1 MPVSKELPTAS
12 HFFHRRLMQASA
24 LAILAGSVST
34 VATAQ
39 DLMGAEQLG
48 ASIRTNLAS
57 SLATDGAGSTQG
69 FGVQRHADF
78 GDDLLAYT
86 PPVSGA
92 VRLPP
97 AGYVEAGRIGDA
109 ASWATP
115 EFRLDYGLTQINAQY
130 AYARGL
136 TGKGIRAGTL
146 DDGVEFRHT
155 EFAGK
160 NNASI
165 TAADVLANGSLC
177 APVGGVYVL
186 TGCFYTQGDESSRD
200 FYVADGN
207 DRFTSLLPTYVGV
220 AGNRF
225 MYRTGHGTH
234 VAGTIA
240 GNRDENGAHGVAFGA
255 SIVSARLFA
264 DTMSDLDSLVYE
276 AAGLNCPAGACYSTS
291 PSMSLQAR
299 TNVYRDFVASGVKVI
314 NNSWGYTVS
323 TPTTAVLD
331 AVYLAN
337 KAFFD
342 PIFIATAKQTS
353 AAGILQVWSAG
364 NTPNDVAGITASLPR
379 WMPEYE
385 PYWVA
390 VANVD
395 STATINAGSSIC
407 GAAAMW
413 CVSAAGTNI
422 WSAQFGTNAVYSNG
436 AGSALAGNEIVYNS
450 AGQPIGFRETA
461 TGEIITNAFKTLTGT
476 SMAAPHVTGALTLL
490 FERYPY
496 LEGTFIRDILLTTA
510 RDLGAPGVD
519 AVYGWGIVDLQKAI
533 NGPGQLIKDSTV
545 NMTSRAGGV
554 QVWSGNAWDDWSNS
568 ISGVGRLT
576 KDGQGWLRLSG
587 TNTFNGLSV
596 RAGILE
602 LTGANA
608 LTSAVDVTGGT
619 LMIGGTL
626 NNTPLNVTSG
636 SAVVTGRVTGGLTT
650 VGAGGSLFGT
660 GTLANTVVNGAITP
674 GLAVAD
680 LGRLNVAGSY
690 VQNAGSTL
698 YVATRPIS
706 ASGLLAV
713 TGAATLN
720 GGSVNV
726 LALPGLYQLNQTY
739 TILTAG
745 GGLTGRFTGLQTTGL
760 DLPFL
765 AFNLTYRP
773 AAVDLV
779 VSRGATFT
787 SVATSANQRAVAGSV
802 DALAGSNAV
811 LNSLSQLTAV
821 QGTRAL
827 DEISGEA
834 YAGIQGLLID
844 SDRSVREA
852 ALSRMVLGAT
862 RHEEGFSL
870 WADAR
875 HANGKR
881 DAIDGYSSARH
892 DTTSYLIGAD
902 ATLANGLQLGVYGG
916 WGETDFRGR
925 SLVQGD
931 ADSTH
936 YGAYA
941 ALRRGSWRLAGGGV
955 TSQHEAEIRRAI
967 TTPGLTQSLRSE
979 ADYSGQQYFLDL
991 AYTLAPIQSATF
1003 EPFVQV
1009 VRSHATQGGLT
1020 ETGGSLALSGKVET
1034 ADVDFAT
1041 AGVRFTVGGEG
1052 APANLR
1058 IGGALGYRYAG
1069 GDLTPTARLAFAGG
1083 NTFVVGGAPLADSSL
1098 VFNGAVAADIA
1109 RNVSVEAGFSGEF
1122 GGRTD
1127 NKIGNIRVVLSF

>member
-1 MPVSKELPTAS
+1 MPGLKLLAPTS
-12 HFFHRRLMQASA
+12 HFRRHLMQASA
-24 LAILAGSVST
+24 LAILAGSISS
-34 VATAQ
+34 VAAAQ
-39 DLMGAEQLG
+39 DLRGAEQLG
-48 ASIRTNLAS
+48 ASIRS
-57 SLATDGAGSTQG
+57 QATDSADTTQG
-69 FGVQRHADF
+69 FGIERHADF
-78 GDDLLAYT
+78 DYGLMAYT
-86 PPVSGA
+86 PPVAGA
-92 VRLPP
+92 VRTPP
-97 AGYVEAGRIGDA
+97 ADYVEPGRIGDA
-109 ASWATP
+109 ASWVTP
-115 EFRLDYGLTQINAQY
+115 EFQLDYGLAQINAQY

-136 TGKGIRAGTL
+136 TGKGILAGVL
-146 DDGVEFRHT
+146 DDGVDFRHS

-160 NNASI
+160 TNISI
-165 TAADVLANGSLC
+165 TAADILADGSLC
-177 APVGGVYVL
+177 APVSGVYNL
-186 TGCFYTQGDESSRD
+186 AGCFYTEGNESARE

-207 DRFTSLLPTYVGV
+207 DRFTALLPTYVGV

-240 GNRDENGAHGVAFGA
+240 GNRDENGAHGVAYGA
-255 SIVSARLFA
+255 GIVSARLFA
-264 DTMSDLDSLVYE
+264 DSISDLDSLVYE
-276 AAGLNCPAGACYSTS
+276 AAGLNCPTGACYTRT
-291 PSMSLQAR
+291 PQMSLEAR

-314 NNSWGYTVS
+314 NNSWGYTVR
-323 TPTTAVLD
+323 TPTTANLD
-331 AVYLAN
+331 AVYQAN

-342 PIFIATAKQTS
+342 PIFLATAQQTS

-364 NTPNDVAGITASLPR
+364 NTPNDVAGLISSLPR

-390 VANVD
+390 VANID
-395 STATINAGSSIC
+395 RTETINAGSSIC

-422 WSAQFGTNAVYSNG
+422 WSAQFGTNAIYTNG
-436 AGSALAGNEIVYNS
+436 TGANFAGHEIVYNS
-450 AGQPIGFRETA
+450 AGQPIGFRELA
-461 TGEIITNAFKTLTGT
+461 TGEVTTNAFKTLTGT

-545 NMTSRAGGV
+545 NMTSRAGGAK
-554 QVWSGNAWDDWSNS
+554 VWSGDAWDDWSND

-576 KDGQGWLRLSG
+576 KEGPGWLRLSG
-587 TNTFNGLSV
+587 ANTFNGLSLKS
-596 RAGILE
+596 GILE
-602 LTGANA
+602 LTGTNT
-608 LTSAVDVTGGT
+608 LGSSADVTGGT
-619 LMIGGTL
+619 IMIGGSL
-626 NNTPLNVTSG
+626 VNTPLNVTGG
-636 SAVVTGRVTGGLTT
+636 SAIVTGSVVGGLTT
-650 VGAGGSLFGT
+650 IGTAGSLFGT
-660 GTLANTVVNGAITP
+660 GTLGNTIVNGSITP
-674 GLAVAD
+674 GLAVTD
-680 LGRLNVAGSY
+680 LGRLNVAGTY
-690 VQNAGSTL
+690 VQNAGSTFN
-698 YVATRPIS
+698 VATRPVG

-720 GGSVNV
+720 GGAVNV

-745 GGLTGRFTGLQTTGL
+745 GGLTGKFTGLNTTGL

-765 AFNLTYRP
+765 AFNLNYRA

-779 VSRGATFT
+779 VSRGASFG
-787 SVATSANQRAVAGSV
+787 SVATTPNQRAVAGAV
-802 DALAGSNAV
+802 DALPGSNGV
-811 LNSLSQLTAV
+811 LNSLSQLTLA

-834 YAGIQGLLID
+834 YAGVQGLLID

-862 RHEEGFSL
+862 RKEEGFSL

-875 HANGKR
+875 YANGKR
-881 DAIDGYSSARH
+881 DAVDGYFSARH
-892 DTTSYLIGAD
+892 ETTSYLVGAD
-902 ATLANGLQLGVYGG
+902 ASFANGLQLGVYGG

-925 SLVQGD
+925 SMVQGE

-941 ALRRGSWRLAGGGV
+941 ALSRGAWRLSGGAV
-955 TSQHEAEIRRAI
+955 VSDHEAEIVRSI
-967 TTPGLTQSLRSE
+967 TTPGLAQSLRGE
-979 ADYSGQQYFLDL
+979 VDYSGQQYFLDL

-1009 VRSHATQGGLT
+1009 VRSHATQDGVS

-1034 ADVDFAT
+1034 ADIDFAT

-1058 IGGALGYRYAG
+1058 VGGALGYRYAG
-1069 GDLTPTARLAFAGG
+1069 GDLNPTARLGFAGS
-1083 NTFVVGGAPLADSSL
+1083 NRFVVGGTPMSDSAL
-1098 VFNGAVAADIA
+1098 VFNSAVAADIA
-1109 RNVSVEAGFSGEF
+1109 RNVSIEAGFSGEF

-1127 NKIGNIRVVLSF
+1127 NKVGNVRIVLSF

>member
-1 MPVSKELPTAS
+1 MSASKAPRSAS
-12 HFFHRRLMQASA
+12 HLLRRRLMQASA
-24 LAILAGSVST
+24 LAVLAGSVST
-34 VATAQ
+34 IASAQ
-39 DLMGAEQLG
+39 DLRSAEQLG
-48 ASIRTNLAS
+48 ASIKSDSA
-57 SLATDGAGSTQG
+57 AATQG
-69 FGVQRHADF
+69 FGIERHADF
-78 GDDLLAYT
+78 DYGLMAYT
-86 PPVSGA
+86 PPVAGA
-92 VRLPP
+92 VRTPP
-97 AGYVEAGRIGDA
+97 ADYVEPGRIGDA
-109 ASWATP
+109 ASWVTP
-115 EFRLDYGLTQINAQY
+115 EFRLDYGLAQMNAQY

-136 TGKGIRAGTL
+136 TGKGIRAGVL
-146 DDGVEFRHT
+146 DDGVEFRHS

-165 TAADVLANGSLC
+165 TAADVLADGSLC
-177 APVGGVYVL
+177 APVSGVYNL
-186 TGCFYTQGDESSRD
+186 AGCFYTQGDESSRD

-207 DRFTSLLPTYVGV
+207 DRYTSLLPTYVGV

-240 GNRDENGAHGVAFGA
+240 GNRDENGAHGVAYGA

-276 AAGLNCPAGACYSTS
+276 AAGLTCPTGACYSTS
-291 PSMSLQAR
+291 PSMTLQAR

-314 NNSWGYTVS
+314 NNSWGYTVR
-323 TPTTAVLD
+323 TPTTANLD
-331 AVYLAN
+331 AVYTAN

-342 PIFIATAKQTS
+342 PIFRATAQQTS

-364 NTPNDVAGITASLPR
+364 NTPNDVAGLTASLPR

-390 VANVD
+390 VANID
-395 STATINAGSSIC
+395 STNTINAGSSIC
-407 GAAAMW
+407 GAAALW
-413 CVSAAGTNI
+413 CVSAAGTDI

-436 AGSALAGNEIVYNS
+436 AGAALAGHEIVYNS

-461 TGEIITNAFKTLTGT
+461 TGEITTNAFKTLTGT

-496 LEGTFIRDILLTTA
+496 LQSTFIRDIMLTTA
-510 RDLGAPGVD
+510 RDVGAPGVD
-519 AVYGWGIVDLQKAI
+519 EVYGWGIVDLQKAI

-545 NMTSRAGGV
+545 NMTQRAGGAK
-554 QVWSGNAWDDWSNS
+554 VWTGDAWDDWSNS
-568 ISGVGRLT
+568 ISGAGRLT
-576 KDGQGWLRLSG
+576 KEGQGWLRLSG
-587 TNTFNGLSV
+587 ANTFNGLSV
-596 RAGILE
+596 KAGILE

-608 LTSAVDVTGGT
+608 LTSAVDVSGGT
-619 LMIGGTL
+619 LMVGGTL
-626 NNTPLNVTSG
+626 TNTPLNVTGG
-636 SAVVTGRVTGGLTT
+636 SAIVTGRVVGGLTT
-650 VGAGGSLFGT
+650 IGAAGSLFGT
-660 GTLANTVVNGAITP
+660 GTLANTIVNGSITP

-680 LGRLNVAGSY
+680 LGRLNVAGTY
-690 VQNAGSTL
+690 VQNAGSTFN
-698 YVATRPIS
+698 VATRPVA

-720 GGSVNV
+720 GGQVNV

-745 GGLTGRFTGLQTTGL
+745 GGLTGKFAGLQTTGL

-765 AFNLTYRP
+765 AFALNYR
-773 AAVDLV
+773 ASAVDLV

-787 SVATSANQRAVAGSV
+787 SVAGTPNQRAVAGAV
-802 DALAGSNAV
+802 DALPGSNGV
-811 LNSLSQLTAV
+811 LNSLSQLTLA
-821 QGTRAL
+821 QGRSAL

-834 YAGIQGLLID
+834 YAGVQGLLID

-852 ALSRMVLGAT
+852 AISRMVLGAN
-862 RHEEGFSL
+862 RPEQGVSL

-881 DAIDGYSSARH
+881 QAEGGYFSARH
-892 DTTSYLIGAD
+892 ETTSYLIGAD
-902 ATLANGLQLGVYGG
+902 ATLANGLQFGVYGG

-925 SLVQGD
+925 GLAQGD

-941 ALRRGSWRLAGGGV
+941 ALNRGSWRLAGGGV
-955 TSQHEAEIRRAI
+955 ASKHETEIRR
-967 TTPGLTQSLRSE
+967 TTTIPGLAQTLQSE

-1009 VRSHATQGGLT
+1009 VRSHATQDGVT

-1034 ADVDFAT
+1034 ADVDSAT
-1041 AGVRFTVGGEG
+1041 AGVRFKVGGEG

-1058 IGGALGYRYAG
+1058 VGGGLGYRYAS
-1069 GDLTPTARLAFAGG
+1069 GDLTPTARLAFAGS
-1083 NTFVVGGAPLADSSL
+1083 NAFVVGGTPMSDSAL
-1098 VFNGAVAADIA
+1098 VFNSAVAADIA
-1109 RNVSVEAGFSGEF
+1109 RNVSIEAGFSGEF

-1127 NKIGNIRVVLSF
+1127 NKIGNVRLVVSF

>member
-1 MPVSKELPTAS
+1 MPTSKVLPTAS
-12 HFFHRRLMQASA
+12 RFFRHRLMQASA
-24 LAILAGSVST
+24 LAMMVGCAST
-34 VATAQ
+34 AASAQ
-39 DLMGAEQLG
+39 DLLGAEQLG
-48 ASIRTNLAS
+48 ASIRGSLAQ
-57 SLATDGAGSTQG
+57 SLATDGSASSSG
-69 FGVQRHADF
+69 FGIERHAYFDE
-78 GDDLLAYT
+78 GLLAFT
-86 PPVSGA
+86 PPVAGA

-97 AGYVEAGRIGDA
+97 AGYVEPGRVGNV
-109 ASWATP
+109 ASWETP
-115 EFRLDYGLTQINAQY
+115 EFKQDYGLGQMNAQY

-136 TGKGIRAGTL
+136 TGKGIRAGLL

-165 TAADVLANGSLC
+165 TAADVLADGSLC

-207 DRFTSLLPTYVGV
+207 DRYTSLLPTYVGV

-276 AAGLNCPAGACYSTS
+276 AAGLTCPPGACYSTS
-291 PSMSLQAR
+291 PSMTLQAR

-314 NNSWGYTVS
+314 NNSWGYTVR
-323 TPTTAVLD
+323 TPTTANLD
-331 AVYLAN
+331 AVYVAN

-342 PIFIATAKQTS
+342 PIFLATAQQTS

-364 NTPNDVAGITASLPR
+364 NTPNDVAGLTASLPR
-379 WMPEYE
+379 WMPQYE

-390 VANVD
+390 VANID
-395 STATINAGSSIC
+395 RTNTINAGSSIC

-413 CVSAAGTNI
+413 CVSAAGTDI
-422 WSAQFGTNAVYSNG
+422 WSAQFGTNAVYTNG
-436 AGSALAGNEIVYNS
+436 TGTNFAGHEIVYNS
-450 AGQPIGFRETA
+450 AGQPIGFKELA

-519 AVYGWGIVDLQKAI
+519 EVYGWGLVDLQKAI

-545 NMTSRAGGV
+545 NMTSRAGGA
-554 QVWSGNAWDDWSNS
+554 QVWSGNAWDDWSND

-576 KDGQGWLRLSG
+576 KTGQGWLRLSG
-587 TNTFNGLSV
+587 SNTFNGIALQ
-596 RAGILE
+596 AGILE
-602 LTGANA
+602 LTGANT
-608 LTSAVDVTGGT
+608 LTRAVDVTGGT
-619 LMIGGTL
+619 LMVGGTL
-626 NNTPLNVTSG
+626 TNTPLNVNSG
-636 SAVVTGRVTGGLTT
+636 SAIVTGRITGGLTT

-660 GTLANTVVNGAITP
+660 GTLANTIVNGAITP
-674 GLAVAD
+674 GLAVTD
-680 LGRLNVAGSY
+680 LGRLNVAGTY
-690 VQNAGSTL
+690 AQNAGSTFN
-698 YVATRPIS
+698 VGTRPVG

-720 GGSVNV
+720 GGTVNV

-739 TILTAG
+739 TILTASG
-745 GGLTGRFTGLQTTGL
+745 VSGRFTGLQTTGL

-765 AFNLTYRP
+765 AFNLTDRP

-779 VSRGATFT
+779 VSRGATFA
-787 SVATSANQRAVAGSV
+787 SVATTANQRAVAGSV
-802 DALAGSNAV
+802 DALAGSNAI
-811 LNSLSQLTAV
+811 LNNLSQLTLA
-821 QGTRAL
+821 QGVKAL

-834 YAGIQGLLID
+834 YAGVQGLLID
-844 SDRSVREA
+844 SDRSVRQA
-852 ALSRMVLGAT
+852 ALSRVVLGSE
-862 RHEEGFSL
+862 RLEPGVSL

-881 DAIDGYSSARH
+881 DSVDGYMSARH
-892 DTTSYLIGAD
+892 DTTSYLSGAD
-902 ATLANGLQLGVYGG
+902 VNLSGAINLGVFGG
-916 WGETDFRGR
+916 WGTTEFRSR
-925 SLVQGD
+925 ALQQGE

-936 YGAYA
+936 YGAYGSV
-941 ALRRGSWRLAGGGV
+941 RRGSWRLGGGAV
-955 TSQHEAEIRRAI
+955 ASDHEADIRRVI
-967 TTPGLTQSLRSE
+967 TTPGLAQSLRSE
-979 ADYSGQQYFLDL
+979 TDYSGQQYFLDL
-991 AYTLAPIQSATF
+991 GYTLAPFQSATF

-1009 VRSHATQGGLT
+1009 VRSHTTHDGVT
-1020 ETGGSLALSGKVET
+1020 ETGGSLALSGKVESS
-1034 ADVDFAT
+1034 DVDFAT
-1041 AGVRFTVGGEG
+1041 AGVRFTVGGDG

-1058 IGGALGYRYAG
+1058 VKGAAGYRYAG
-1069 GDLTPTARLAFAGG
+1069 GDLTPMARLAFAGS
-1083 NTFVVGGAPLADSSL
+1083 NTFVVGGTPLSDSAL
-1098 VFNGAVAADIA
+1098 VFDGAVAADLA

-1127 NKIGNIRVVLSF
+1127 NKIGNIRLVVSF